1 LATIL
6 KSIDYGQV
14 IMNSNQRKDATLGM
28 PHGTASGR
36 LRKMILFNLL
46 KKHGENSCHAC
57 GKPIDSVDA
66 LSIEHKKPWE
76 GVSADLF
83 WDLENIAF
91 SHLRCNTP
99 NRPYN
104 NGGWNKKPAPEGMAW
119 CIGHQVFEPVENFWK
134 NASFWNG
141 LEKYCK
147 TTKIR
152 NR

>member
-1 LATIL
+1 M
-6 KSIDYGQV
+6 S
-14 IMNSNQRKDATLGM
+14 NSNENKAKTLGM
-28 PHGTASGR
+28 PYGTATNR
-36 LRKMILFNLL
+36 LRKNILFHFLIRL
-46 KKHGENSCHAC
+46 KENMCHVC
-57 GKPIDSVDA
+57 GKEIKTTDE

-76 GVSADLF
+76 GISADLF

-91 SHLRCNTP
+91 SHLFC
-99 NRPYN
+99 NRPHRPHDI
-104 NGGWNKKPAPEGMAW
+104 GGWNKKKAPEGMAW

-147 TTKIR
+147 ATKIR

>member
-1 LATIL
+1 M
-6 KSIDYGQV
+6 S
-14 IMNSNQRKDATLGM
+14 SNESKAKTLGM
-28 PHGTASGR
+28 PHGTANGR
-36 LRKMILFNLL
+36 LRKSILFHLL
-46 KKHGENSCHAC
+46 TRLKENVCYVCGEEI
-57 GKPIDSVDA
+57 KTPDE

-91 SHLRCNTP
+91 SHLFC
-99 NRPYN
+99 NRPHRLHN
-104 NGGWNKKPAPEGMAW
+104 NGGWNKKDAPEGMAW
-119 CIGHQVFEPVENFWK
+119 CIGHQRFESVENFWK

-147 TTKIR
+147 ETKIR